1 MKQTET
7 RQNLRFI
14 DQKFKNLSLS
24 YEFSNKSLYSPT
36 TLSRKQRRTQLKNT
50 CWIEL
55 LVQIGNWYWRNRGK
69 KGSWSEI
76 AIHTQIL
83 CVHGKPFVTWN
94 YELELI
100 NNRYTDKI
108 GLLAGPTSGAY
119 NFPSFSLFP
128 AFFSFSLSF
137 SHIFY
142 FVILIC
148 LQFDERIKWRKG
160 VENASKWRN
169 LKSIC
174 CFLLW
179 IVFYV
184 WFFYFVWSMI
194 LIVYCSFYV
203 YLSFVT

>member
-14 DQKFKNLSLS
+14 DHKFKNLSPS

-50 CWIEL
+50 CRIKL

-69 KGSWSEI
+69 RGSWSEI

-108 GLLAGPTSGAY
+108 GLMAGPTSGAY
-119 NFPSFSLFP
+119 NFPSFFLFP
-128 AFFSFSLSF
+128 CLLFFFFIVLT
-137 SHIFY
+137 Y
-142 FVILIC
+142 FLFCYINLLPVRWAN
-148 LQFDERIKWRKG
+148 QVKKGSRKC
-160 VENASKWRN
+160 E
-169 LKSIC
+169 
-174 CFLLW
+174 
-179 IVFYV
+179 
-184 WFFYFVWSMI
+184 
-194 LIVYCSFYV
+194 
-203 YLSFVT
+203 

>member
-1 MKQTET
+1 M
-7 RQNLRFI
+7 
-14 DQKFKNLSLS
+14 
-24 YEFSNKSLYSPT
+24 
-36 TLSRKQRRTQLKNT
+36 KNT

-55 LVQIGNWYWRNRGK
+55 LVQIENCYWRNRGK
-69 KGSWSEI
+69 RGSWSEI
-76 AIHTQIL
+76 VIHTQIL

-100 NNRYTDKI
+100 NNRYADKI
-108 GLLAGPTSGAY
+108 GLLAGPTLGAY
-119 NFPSFSLFP
+119 NFPSFFLFP
-128 AFFSFSLSF
+128 CFLFFFFFLSF

-142 FVILIC
+142 FIILIC
-148 LQFDERIKWRKG
+148 SRFNERIKRRKG
-160 VENASKWRN
+160 VENASKWCN

-174 CFLLW
+174 YLILW

-203 YLSFVT
+203 YLIFFM